1 MNITSLPPSL
11 PEVAPAT
18 LPATASTPAQAV
30 SAPSQPDLSLEIVN
44 DKAAGEMVYK
54 TVNRATG
61 EVVNQYP
68 NEQLVRLREASTYEP
83 GGLVRQS
90 A

>member
-1 MNITSLPPSL
+1 MNIISLPPPL
-11 PEVAPAT
+11 PEVAPAA
-18 LPATASTPAQAV
+18 PASSNAPQAAPAQ
-30 SAPSQPDLSLEIVN
+30 SQPDLSLEIVD

-68 NEQLVRLREASTYEP
+68 NEALVRLREASSYAP
-83 GGLVRQS
+83 GGLVRTS